1 MSQTYVENYSSS
13 LTTQTTAATATTG
26 TMKKSKSP
34 PLTPLSSRCSQAD
47 QSSVTKS
54 DLKPEPDLPLDLCL
68 PPSTAKPMSVKQESP
83 SASRSHSPSIPDVKP
98 PVKEEDY
105 GSPMLDDTTPASGS
119 SSKGPSPP
127 ATTAA
132 GSSSS
137 RKAAASAPQ
146 LIGHLPVA
154 REEALAS
161 FTEMPDNWYQ
171 YKSLGRS
178 RELLESMTCE
188 CLFDPDSDHPEVA
201 CGHSSD
207 CINRL
212 TQVEC
217 LPGDCRCGDY
227 CQNQRFQ
234 KKEYASI
241 EIVKTEMKGY
251 GLRIE
256 GDIQKDTFIYEYV
269 GDVVN
274 NQSFKKRMR
283 EYANEGIQHFYFMM
297 LQKDEFID
305 ATKNGGIGRF
315 ANHSC
320 NPNCYVAKWTVG
332 TTVRMGIFAKRNIK
346 KHEELTFNYNVDRY
360 GHQAQTCYCGE
371 PNCVGFIGGKTQ
383 TDVSTMDDLYLDAL
397 GITDDADVAAL
408 KGNKKKKGKKI
419 DDPDFMP
426 QMKPI
431 VEKEV
436 PKVVQALRQVQSKKV
451 LSKLLT
457 RIKITE
463 DGASLRQ
470 IMRLRGFSIMKNIL
484 EDYAEDLDVIALALQ
499 SMISWPLV
507 ARNKVEDSQIM
518 APVEKFTESAD
529 ETVKNCATKL
539 KDYWN
544 TLEMSYR
551 IPKRI
556 APEEPE
562 PPKDVIDIYA
572 QPKRSR
578 FIDADDDGN
587 KIVVKQQRK
596 KRSMGWYPRP
606 ATPPPE
612 ETPPMEG
619 APSWIEERLEK
630 QKKNNE
636 AVNSIIAQVAEEQA
650 AAEAV
655 AAERARLAA
664 EEAKV
669 EAERQ
674 KKSKDKDKDKDR
686 KKSSQSSAE
695 REANKEKRLQK
706 LVGAIVVKCM
716 SKYAKSLEH
725 EMFKKYAKEL
735 TEKIAEREKKTSAYK
750 EGKLDSLS
758 EEKITKIKKYA
769 KEYITTKILR
779 KIGKSGQHRPRPSIT
794 PGAPS
799 NSDGT
804 PNSAD
809 LPSTMAELDVDEDM
823 QTDSDDENGVAMDIG
838 DDDGWGPV
846 APKPPS
852 MEVDVPNGKHDI
864 VSDPRQR
871 PPKVI
876 GS

>member
-1 MSQTYVENYSSS
+1 MSQTYVDNYSS
-13 LTTQTTAATATTG
+13 TTTTTT
-26 TMKKSKSP
+26 TTVKKSNSP
-34 PLTPLSSRCSQAD
+34 PLAASSSRHSQAEP
-47 QSSVTKS
+47 SSVTKS
-54 DLKPEPDLPLDLCL
+54 DLKPEPDLPLDFCL
-68 PPSTAKPMSVKQESP
+68 SPSTTRPMSVKQESP
-83 SASRSHSPSIPDVKP
+83 SVSRSQSPSTTDVKP
-98 PVKEEDY
+98 VKKEEEGY
-105 GSPMLDDTTPASGS
+105 GSPMLDDMNASASGS
-119 SSKGPSPP
+119 SSKRPSPP
-127 ATTAA
+127 AGA
-132 GSSSS
+132 SSSS
-137 RKAAASAPQ
+137 RKAVASAPQ

-178 RELLESMTCE
+178 RELLESMTCD
-188 CLFDPDSDHPEVA
+188 CVFDPDSDDPEVA

-217 LPGDCRCGDY
+217 LPGDCRF
-227 CQNQRFQ
+227 QNKQ
-234 KKEYASI
+234 YAAI

-256 GDIQKDTFIYEYV
+256 SDIPKDTFIYEYV

-283 EYANEGIQHFYFMM
+283 DYANEGIQHFYFMM

-320 NPNCYVAKWTVG
+320 NPNCYVAKWTIG
-332 TTVRMGIFAKRNIK
+332 NTVRMGIFSKRNIK

-397 GITDDADVAAL
+397 GITDDADVMVL
-408 KGNKKKKGKKI
+408 KGTKKKKGKKI

-463 DGASLRQ
+463 DGAALRQ

-484 EDYAEDLDVIALALQ
+484 EDYAEELDLVALALQ
-499 SMISWPLV
+499 SMVPWPLV
-507 ARNKVEDSQIM
+507 VRNKVEDSQIM
-518 APVEKFTESAD
+518 IPVEKFTESTD
-529 ETVKNCATKL
+529 EAVKACAIKL
-539 KDYWN
+539 KEHWQ
-544 TLEMSYR
+544 TLDVAYR
-551 IPKRI
+551 IPKRT
-556 APEEPE
+556 APS
-562 PPKDVIDIYA
+562 PPPSPPRISFDPPA
-572 QPKRSR
+572 EAKRSR
-578 FIDADDDGN
+578 FIDADD
-587 KIVVKQQRK
+587 QRNRIIMAARLK
-596 KRSMGWYPRP
+596 KRHNHSSGSFPRKR
-606 ATPPPE
+606 TPEPE
-612 ETPPMEG
+612 RSPTPQTPKG
-619 APSWIEERLEK
+619 PSIWELNLEK
-630 QKKNNE
+630 QKQTN
-636 AVNSIIAQVAEEQA
+636 AAINSIIAAAAEERA
-650 AAEAV
+650 AAEA
-655 AAERARLAA
+655 AAEERARIAA
-664 EEAKV
+664 EEAAAD
-669 EAERQ
+669 AEKQ
-674 KKSKDKDKDKDR
+674 KKDKDKDKDRHGDR

-695 REANKEKRLQK
+695 REANKEKRLHK

-716 SKYAKSLEH
+716 SKHKSSMETDV
-725 EMFKKYAKEL
+725 FKKYAKEL
-735 TEKIAEREKKTSAYK
+735 TEKIAEREKKSSAYR

-758 EEKITKIKKYA
+758 EEKTAKIKKYA
-769 KEYITTKILR
+769 NEYITSKILR
-779 KIGKSGQHRPRPSIT
+779 KVGKSSHRSRPSIT

-809 LPSTMAELDVDEDM
+809 LPSTMADLGVDEDM
-823 QTDSDDENGVAMDIG
+823 ETDSDGENGVPMDLG
-838 DDDGWGPV
+838 DDEDNAWNGSGSHE
-846 APKPPS
+846 PPDAHPP
-852 MEVDVPNGKHDI
+852 MEVDIPKTRNDK

-871 PPKVI
+871 PP
-876 GS
+876 